1 MRATGVVLRT
11 GVPALNPTGMVPIF
25 NGLRPSEDGESQPQM
40 IEHDP
45 YFIADPDAIETPAM
59 VVFEAQVDA
68 NIAALCE
75 LVDGG
80 SNLMAHVKTHKSEA
94 IVCKQQAAG
103 IAGFKCA
110 TLRELEMALDAGASE
125 AILAYPMVQHLKVGR
140 FAKIADTHP
149 EARVCATAGDAAH
162 VEALA
167 AAAASRN
174 RPLLVML
181 DLDVGMHRTGAA
193 LQGAAEQVYGAIHN
207 TPGLDAAGLHAYDG
221 HEHFQDP
228 PERAGA
234 AQKHID
240 DLKTLKN
247 QLESAGLPVPRVVAG
262 GSFSFAY
269 YAATEGFH
277 GSPGTVVYWDIN
289 GTTRMPDLPFRWA
302 AMVLCQVVERHPDQ
316 HTITTD
322 LGVKAIAADPLLESR
337 VRLLGHLEARLILQ
351 NEEHGV
357 FHWDGDDLPAIGQY
371 LLAIPGH
378 VCPTTI
384 RYPGSYVIDA
394 EGAVVDF
401 YPHTARDR
409 Q

>member
-1 MRATGVVLRT
+1 
-11 GVPALNPTGMVPIF
+11 
-25 NGLRPSEDGESQPQM
+25 M

-68 NIAALCE
+68 NIATLCDM
-75 LVDGG
+75 VGG
-80 SNLMAHVKTHKSEA
+80 GENLIAHVKTHKSEA
-94 IVCKQQAAG
+94 IARKQLAAG

-110 TLRELEMALDAGASE
+110 TLRELEMALDAGAPE
-125 AILAYPMVQHLKVGR
+125 AILAYPMVQGLKVDR
-140 FAKIADTHP
+140 FAQIADAHP
-149 EARVCATAGDAAH
+149 SARVYATAGDLHH

-167 AAAASRN
+167 SVAAGRE

-181 DLDVGMHRTGAA
+181 DLDVGMHRTGTSP
-193 LQGAAEQVYGAIHN
+193 GAGAETVYAAIHN
-207 TPGLDAAGLHAYDG
+207 TAGLEAAGMHAYDG

-228 PERAGA
+228 AGRAGA

-240 DLKTLKN
+240 DLRALKAR
-247 QLESAGLPVPRVVAG
+247 LEAAGLPVPRMVAG

-269 YAATEGFH
+269 YARAEGFH
-277 GSPGTVVYWDIN
+277 GSPGTVVYWDTN
-289 GTTRMPDLPFRWA
+289 GTTRMPDLDFRWA
-302 AMVLCQVVERHPDQ
+302 AMVLTQVVDRHPDQ
-316 HTITTD
+316 QTITTD
-322 LGVKAIAADPLLESR
+322 LGYKAIAGDPPLASR
-337 VRLLGHLEARLILQ
+337 ARLLGHTDARLVLQ

-357 FHWDGDDLPAIGQY
+357 FFCKDEALPDVGDY

-384 RYPGSYVIDA
+384 RFPGSFVIDA
-394 EGAVVDF
+394 EGTVVDF

>member
-1 MRATGVVLRT
+1 MRATEVVLRK

-80 SNLMAHVKTHKSEA
+80 SNLMAHVKTHKSAA
-94 IVCKQQAAG
+94 IVCKQLAAG

-167 AAAASRN
+167 AAAASAS
-174 RPLLVML
+174 
-181 DLDVGMHRTGAA
+181 T
-193 LQGAAEQVYGAIHN
+193 
-207 TPGLDAAGLHAYDG
+207 
-221 HEHFQDP
+221 
-228 PERAGA
+228 
-234 AQKHID
+234 
-240 DLKTLKN
+240 
-247 QLESAGLPVPRVVAG
+247 
-262 GSFSFAY
+262 
-269 YAATEGFH
+269 
-277 GSPGTVVYWDIN
+277 
-289 GTTRMPDLPFRWA
+289 
-302 AMVLCQVVERHPDQ
+302 
-316 HTITTD
+316 
-322 LGVKAIAADPLLESR
+322 
-337 VRLLGHLEARLILQ
+337 
-351 NEEHGV
+351 
-357 FHWDGDDLPAIGQY
+357 
-371 LLAIPGH
+371 
-378 VCPTTI
+378 
-384 RYPGSYVIDA
+384 
-394 EGAVVDF
+394 
-401 YPHTARDR
+401 
-409 Q
+409 

>member
-1 MRATGVVLRT
+1 MRET
-11 GVPALNPTGMVPIF
+11 
-25 NGLRPSEDGESQPQM
+25 QPRM

-59 VVFEAQVDA
+59 VVFEAQVNA

-75 LVDGG
+75 LVGG
-80 SNLMAHVKTHKSEA
+80 GANLMAHVKTHKSEA
-94 IVCKQQAAG
+94 IVRKQLAAG
-103 IAGFKCA
+103 ISGFKCA
-110 TLRELEMALDAGASE
+110 TLRELEMALDAGAPE
-125 AILAYPMVQHLKVGR
+125 AILAYPMLQQLKVNR
-140 FAKIADTHP
+140 FAQITDAHP
-149 EARVCATAGDAAH
+149 EARVYATAGDTSH

-167 AAAASRN
+167 AAASRD

-181 DLDVGMHRTGAA
+181 DLDVGMHRTGAS
-193 LQGAAEQVYGAIHN
+193 LRGAAEQYAAIHN
-207 TPGLDAAGLHAYDG
+207 TPGLEAAGLHAYDG
-221 HEHFQDP
+221 HEHFQDL

-240 DLKTLKN
+240 DLKALKG
-247 QLESAGLPVPRVVAG
+247 QLESAGMPVPRVVAG

-302 AMVLCQVVERHPDQ
+302 AMVLCQVVERHPERQ
-316 HTITTD
+316 TITTD
-322 LGVKAIAADPLLESR
+322 LGVKAIAADPALESR
-337 VRLLGHLEARLILQ
+337 ARLLGHMAARLILQ

-357 FHWDGDDLPAIGQY
+357 FHWEGDELPAIGQY

-384 RYPGSYVIDA
+384 RYPGSYVVDA
-394 EGAVVDF
+394 EGTVVDF